1 MARRLCLLRINT
13 NLKINTKIWGKNSSL
28 INMKFD
34 SEPVYGDGDKYIR
47 SKLKSY
53 GDIINKNLHD
63 GKKKNNQKRYTMKP
77 LVTDNAR
84 FC

>member
-47 SKLKSY
+47 TKLKSY
-53 GDIINKNLHD
+53 GDIINKSLHD
-63 GKKKNNQKRYTMKP
+63 NQKRYTMKQ

>member
-47 SKLKSY
+47 TKLKSY

-63 GKKKNNQKRYTMKP
+63 NQKRYTMKQ

>member
-1 MARRLCLLRINT
+1 M
-13 NLKINTKIWGKNSSL
+13 GENSSL

-47 SKLKSY
+47 TKLKSY

-63 GKKKNNQKRYTMKP
+63 RKKKNN
-77 LVTDNAR
+77 
-84 FC
+84 